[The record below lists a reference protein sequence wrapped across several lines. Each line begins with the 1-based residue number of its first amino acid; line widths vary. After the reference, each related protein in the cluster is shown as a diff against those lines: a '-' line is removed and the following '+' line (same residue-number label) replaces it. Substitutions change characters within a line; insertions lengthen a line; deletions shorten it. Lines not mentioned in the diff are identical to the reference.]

1 MTMEGY
7 IYSVWSITVPDVES
21 EILKN
26 ITFVPLVYTVCPFR
40 SVTHSHILDVINFK
54 I

>member
-7 IYSVWSITVPDVES
+7 IYSVWYINVLDVES

-26 ITFVPLVYTVCPFR
+26 IMFVPLVYNVCQFNQ
-40 SVTHSHILDVINFK
+40 SHILDVINFK